1 MKHLHERL
9 NLSKNIQIA
18 LMLNLAIFICEII
31 GIIIRFHT
39 KGSLGIEYYTMDSN
53 LLTLVASAILIFYIV
68 THKRIPK
75 WLSLLRY
82 TATTMLSVTFLV
94 VVLILAPMLEHGYAI
109 LLLTDQMLY
118 NHLICPILSFISF
131 VFFEEHPFKLRDI
144 NWPIGVTILYAIILV
159 ALNLCHVVD
168 GPYPFLQVYDH
179 SVLVTLCWT
188 ILILGGT
195 TGISYGLLRL
205 RRLK

>member
-68 THKRIPK
+68 THKHIPK